1 MAYFPSPNITTSIS
15 SKNKLKLA
23 DLREDKEKV
32 FNNSRTKFIRPPE
45 LIKMDENKR
54 QEVDTH
60 NRREYLKRLGGVK
73 TTNYSILEIT
83 NRLENGKTN
92 NL

>member
-23 DLREDKEKV
+23 DLRDDKEKV

-83 NRLENGKTN
+83 NRLENGIKV
-92 NL
+92 